1 MFNIVLDTN
10 CLIMAISARNSY
22 HRVWQSF
29 LEGKYTLCVSN
40 EIVEEYLEVLARNI
54 NPRVAESIVSAI
66 LMRHNVLKVD
76 PHFRFRM
83 IEQDPDDNKF
93 VDCAICANA
102 KYIVSEDHHFDILK
116 EYSFPRVEVIGIDL
130 FANILKVRPYSLP
143 DEDSPMLLNEDAAEY
158 SNKKSE
164 SNL

>member
-10 CLIMAISARNSY
+10 CLIMAISARNSC

-29 LEGKYTLCVSN
+29 LAGEYTLCVSN

-54 NPRVAESIVSAI
+54 NPWVAESIVSAI
-66 LMRHNVLKVD
+66 LMRRNVLKVD

-83 IEQDPDDNKF
+83 IERDPDDNKF

-102 KYIVSEDHHFDILK
+102 KYIVSEDHHFDILRRC
-116 EYSFPRVEVIGIDL
+116 SFPKIEVISIDL
-130 FANILKVRPYSLP
+130 FTNILKSRPYSSP
-143 DEDSPMLLNEDAAEY
+143 DEETPMLLNEDMAEY
-158 SNKKSE
+158 AGKKSDP
-164 SNL
+164 NC

>member
-29 LEGKYTLCVSN
+29 LAGKYTLCVSN

-54 NPRVAESIVSAI
+54 NPWVAESIVSAI
-66 LMRHNVLKVD
+66 LMRGNVLKVD

-83 IEQDPDDNKF
+83 IEPDPDDNKF

-102 KYIVSEDHHFDILK
+102 KYIVSEDRHFDVLK
-116 EYSFPRVEVIGIDL
+116 KFSFPKVEIVGIDL
-130 FANILKVRPYSLP
+130 FLSILKSIPYHIQN
-143 DEDSPMLLNEDAAEY
+143 DDSSMLLNEDMAEY
-158 SNKKSE
+158 LGKKSE
-164 SNL
+164 LNR